1 MDRIKLLIVILIDWK
16 NNVLVLLIL
25 KMLLSIMKFIYL
37 IVDIIKIFIVFLNLG
52 LFDWCLFLV
61 LSEVS
66 VILVINNIMVIKLK
80 IIWVIEDYLFKKIM
94 LNNVVL
100 INCIF
105 VEIGIVFDILIKLI
119 DLSWFVCL
127 NVYNVLEIRLI
138 IIIVGLLNFVKLVIS
153 KFNLIMSVFSVV
165 LWIWL

>member
-1 MDRIKLLIVILIDWK
+1 
-16 NNVLVLLIL
+16 
-25 KMLLSIMKFIYL
+25 MKFIYL